1 MTLPIFL
8 QATLWALL
16 AASGLVIGAA
26 VAIFFND
33 RLSHRVISAVMGI
46 GGGVLI
52 AVLSVDLMT
61 RAFDEGGALA
71 TVSGFLLGA
80 LVFSFINWRLA
91 QHGAKDRK
99 RCGACVSQPSEDQQK
114 GSGAAIAVGSLLD
127 GIPESLVIGLSILHG
142 GSVSAGLIVGFFL
155 SNVPQGLS
163 SAAGMKQA
171 GRSNGYIWTVWIG
184 VVALSSLAA
193 ALGSLLL
200 GSAAPVIPATIL
212 AFAAGGVLAML
223 AEVMIPEA
231 FDDAQP
237 FMGLITVVGF
247 LLSFLIIKSWT

>member
-1 MTLPIFL
+1 MLPIPL

-16 AASGLVIGAA
+16 AASGLVLGAA
-26 VAIFFND
+26 IAVLFQD
-33 RLSHRVISAVMGI
+33 RLTHRLVATVMGI

-71 TVSGFLLGA
+71 AGSGVLLGA
-80 LVFSFINWRLA
+80 VVFSFCNWRLA
-91 QHGAKDRK
+91 QHGARNRK
-99 RCGACVSQPSEDQQK
+99 RCGGCVSQPSEDQQK
-114 GSGAAIAVGSLLD
+114 GSGSAIAIGSLLD

-142 GSVSAGLIVGFFL
+142 SSVSAGLIVGFFL

-163 SAAGMKQA
+163 SAAGMKGA
-171 GRSNGYIWTVWIG
+171 GRSNRYIWTVWIG
-184 VVALSSLAA
+184 VVALSGLAA
-193 ALGSLLL
+193 TVGSLLL
-200 GSAAPVIPATIL
+200 TSTAPVIPAAIL

-231 FDDAQP
+231 FEDAQP
-237 FMGLITVVGF
+237 FMGLITVLGF
-247 LLSFLIIKSWT
+247 LLSFLIIKLWA